1 MMVAHLTNAAQGEM
15 SQSSPWDLWPGRGHH
30 KGDHGRGREYDIGE
44 RSRNYS
50 TERGGGEEALS
61 EGKQP
66 TT

>member
-1 MMVAHLTNAAQGEM
+1 MTTFAQ
-15 SQSSPWDLWPGRGHH
+15 
-30 KGDHGRGREYDIGE
+30 GE

-61 EGKQP
+61 EGEQP